1 MIQLLVARDKGVAAL
16 NDEQK
21 QAVEFGNGPL
31 LIIAGAGTGKTTVI
45 TERIKHILLSS
56 LANPQ
61 EVLAL
66 TFTEKAAKEMEERVD
81 VALPYGYSQMW
92 IGTFHSFCESVL
104 KSDSLHIGLN
114 SSYSLMTESDSIKFL
129 KEHIFDLD
137 LDYFRPLGNPGKFVQ
152 ALLGHFSR
160 LKDEDVTP
168 KEYLKYAES
177 LAKKPK
183 VLSEAERLDAEKIL
197 ELAKSYSFYENLK
210 LEKAKL
216 DFADLISCTLRLFRE
231 RPNVLEKYQMQFKY
245 ILFDEFQD
253 TNIAQNEL
261 IKLLAGKDANVTAV
275 ADDDQSIY
283 KWRGASTSNVLQ
295 FRKTYPKSKIITLTR
310 NYRSTQ
316 EILDNAYA
324 LIQHNNP
331 DRLEVKEKI
340 NKKLVAQ
347 NKEKGEPTEF
357 LHADRVE
364 NEAEIVSKKILQ
376 LIKEEKRDFSDFA
389 ILVRANNHSEPFIRS
404 LTRFG
409 IPYQFLGPGQLFR
422 QPEVK
427 ELIAYLK
434 VLVNYEDSSSFYK
447 VLCMEYFALPAKDLA
462 SLANYAKKFNMSLF
476 EAGEKIEDVFVTDET
491 KTKVKLLTQIV
502 QNHLKMV
509 PKQTAGQIL
518 YDFLEKTGILKSLGS
533 PGSSDDEKKVLNI
546 SKFFNKLKNFEASND
561 DSSVFAV
568 TDWIDLAMDLGESP
582 LSADFDWTAENAV
595 NILTIHGS
603 KGLEFPVVFVVN
615 LVNERFPT
623 RARGDALP
631 IPEALVKEVAPEGD
645 YHLQEERRLFYVA
658 ITRAKERLFLTASD
672 YYGDAKRQKKISP
685 FVIETLGEKVLTG
698 EVFKGEQ
705 LSFFDSDSPISLPTS
720 NIQIPTSHISPPITY
735 LSYSQIDTFRFCPM
749 HYKLRYLLGIP
760 SPSNPALSFGV
771 TIHQT
776 LKDFADRLI
785 RGEKVGEKELLEI
798 YDKNWLREGY
808 SRKAHEEQ
816 MKERGVEYL
825 TSYLKSKLHA
835 TPLAVEQPF
844 SFFVAPDLKIG
855 GKIDRI
861 DKTADG
867 IEIIDYKTTDLSDKD
882 LPKPSDLAKDL
893 QLSIYGLAAHK
904 VQHPLFNDKSQKITL
919 SLYLLDKGEKVSTTR
934 TVEQLEKT
942 VEEILKVREEIQTS
956 EFACSGSFFCKD
968 CEMKMFCEVKN

>member
-1 MIQLLVARDKGVAAL
+1 MAGDTRDTAL
-16 NDEQK
+16 NSEQK
-21 QAVEFGNGPL
+21 QAVGFGNGPL

-45 TERIKHILLSS
+45 TERIKHILLSG
-56 LANPQ
+56 LATPQ

-92 IGTFHSFCESVL
+92 IGTFHSFCDSVL
-104 KSDSLHIGLN
+104 KADSLHIGLN
-114 SSYSLMTESDSIKFL
+114 SSYSLMTESDSVKFL
-129 KEHIFDLD
+129 KEHLFDLD
-137 LDYFRPLGNPGKFVQ
+137 LKYFRPLGNPGKFVQ
-152 ALLGHFSR
+152 TLLGHFSR
-160 LKDEDVTP
+160 LKDEDITP
-168 KEYLKYAES
+168 EEYLKHAKS
-177 LAKKPK
+177 LTKKTK
-183 VLSEAERLDAEKIL
+183 TEADKLDAEKTL
-197 ELAKSYSFYENLK
+197 ELATAYNFYENLK
-210 LEKAKL
+210 LKKAKL
-216 DFADLISCTLRLFRE
+216 DFADLISCTLKLFRE
-231 RPNVLEKYQMQFKY
+231 RPNVLKKYHEQFKY

-261 IKLLAGKDANVTAV
+261 VHLLGGKSANITAV
-275 ADDDQSIY
+275 ADDDQAIY
-283 KWRGASTSNVLQ
+283 RWRGASTSNVLQ
-295 FRKTYPKSKIITLTR
+295 FKKSYPKSKIITLTK

-316 EILDNAYA
+316 EILDNAYK
-324 LIQHNNP
+324 LIQNNNP

-340 NKKLVAQ
+340 DKRLVAQ
-347 NKEKGEPTEF
+347 SNKVGKPTEF

-364 NEAEIVSKKILQ
+364 NETEIVAKKILQ

-389 ILVRANNHSEPFIRS
+389 ILVRANNHADPFLRAFA
-404 LTRFG
+404 RFG

-434 VLVNYEDSSSFYK
+434 VLVNYEDSASFYK
-447 VLCMEYFALPAKDLA
+447 VLCMDYFALPAKDLA
-462 SLANYAKKFNMSLF
+462 SLTNYAKKFNMSLF
-476 EAGEKIEDVFVTDET
+476 EAGEKVEDVFVTDET
-491 KTKVKLLTQIV
+491 KAKVSVLTETIKS
-502 QNHLKMV
+502 HLKQV
-509 PKQTAGQIL
+509 PKATAGQIL

-533 PGSSDDEKKVLNI
+533 PESGDDEKKILNI

-568 TDWIDLAMDLGESP
+568 VDWIDLAMDLGESP

-631 IPEALVKEVAPEGD
+631 IPEALVKEVTPEGD

-685 FVIETLGEKVLTG
+685 FVVETLGKEVLTG

-705 LSFFDSDSPISLPTS
+705 LSFFDSDSPVSLPTS
-720 NIQIPTSHISPPITY
+720 RIQLPTSNLPLPVNY

-798 YDKNWLREGY
+798 YNKNWLREGY

-816 MKERGVEYL
+816 MKKRGVEYL
-825 TSYLKSKLHA
+825 TSYLKSKLHSEIP
-835 TPLAVEQPF
+835 PLAVEQPF

-861 DKTADG
+861 DKTSDG
-867 IEIIDYKTTDLSDKD
+867 IEIIDYKTTDYSDKD
-882 LPKPSDLAKDL
+882 IPSPRDLSKDL
-893 QLSIYGLAAHK
+893 QLSIYGLAAAK

-942 VEEILKVREEIQTS
+942 VEEILKVRDEIQTS
-956 EFACSGSFFCKD
+956 EFLCTGNYFCRD